1 MRNQPDQEWW
11 PDSEGSDPEIRI
23 DPEQSGI
30 DDIGASHLIAERFG
44 KYLIVGELAL
54 GGMAELFLAVHRGLE
69 GFFKVV
75 VLKRVLPFFAEAP
88 EFVRMFID
96 EARLAARL
104 EHRNIVRTY
113 EFGEVNGQYYTA
125 MEYLPGEDLT
135 KVLNK
140 LDHSRQ
146 QMPFNTDATLISEV
160 CAGLHFAHEM
170 TDFAGNSLNLVHRDV
185 NPANIVLTYAGEVKL
200 IDFGVAKT
208 STNAKTQSGTI
219 KGKLAYMSPEQLLA
233 RGIDRRSDIFSTGVV
248 LWEMLAGQ
256 PLFVRDC
263 EAATLYAIMNDP
275 IPSVRRYRP
284 EIPAELERI
293 VDRALARTP
302 ADRFDTAEDMQLA
315 LDAFIA
321 KHDQCDS
328 RSRAALL
335 EGLFGST
342 RAEAKRSIAQTRA
355 LAKNISL
362 VMKLRSEVRD
372 DLAET
377 FDALA
382 VGTEPQP
389 EPPRVVEQLP
399 SRVPTIALA
408 VLILSAI
415 AGGILFFIMSDG
427 SHPRSSEAATVGRVG
442 VRIESAPPGA
452 AISVGGEPTGLVT
465 PATLTGLKAPR
476 IEIRLELA
484 GYEPKVATVEVPASG
499 TVTERVSFGAAL
511 PSRLAIA
518 GLSVGATIVLD
529 GETYEA
535 GTVIPM
541 SPGVHEVRIVV
552 DGRTIARQTVEGK
565 PGDQRWR
572 LAGTKLEPF
581 GN

>member
-1 MRNQPDQEWW
+1 MRNQPEWW
-11 PDSEGSDPEIRI
+11 PDSEGSEPEIRI
-23 DPEQSGI
+23 DAEQPGV
-30 DDIGASHLIAERFG
+30 DDIGESHLLAERFG

-75 VLKRVLPFFAEAP
+75 VLKRVLPHFAEAP

-104 EHRNIVRTY
+104 EHMNIVRTY
-113 EFGEVNGQYYTA
+113 EFGEVDGQYYTA

-135 KVLNK
+135 RVLNK

-146 QMPFNTDATLISEV
+146 LMPFNTAATLISQV

-208 STNAKTQSGTI
+208 SNNAKTQTGTI

-233 RGIDRRSDIFSTGVV
+233 RGVDRRSDIFSTGVV
-248 LWEMLAGQ
+248 LWEMLAGR
-256 PLFVRDC
+256 PLFVRDS

-275 IPSVRRYRP
+275 IPSLRRYRP
-284 EIPAELERI
+284 DIPVELERI

-302 ADRFDTAEDMQLA
+302 ADRFDTAEEMQLA
-315 LDAFIA
+315 LDAFVA
-321 KHDQCDS
+321 KHEACDS
-328 RSRAALL
+328 RSRGALL
-335 EGLFGST
+335 ETLFGST

-377 FDALA
+377 FDSLA
-382 VGTEPQP
+382 AGSEPQS
-389 EPPRVVEQLP
+389 EPPRVVERPP
-399 SRVPTIALA
+399 SRAPMIALA
-408 VLILSAI
+408 VLILGAI
-415 AGGILFFIMSDG
+415 AGGILFFLSTD
-427 SHPRSSEAATVGRVG
+427 SSRSPKAAAAIEQVG
-442 VRIESAPPGA
+442 VRVESTPPGA

-465 PATLTGLKAPR
+465 PATLTGLTASR

-484 GYEPKVATVEVPASG
+484 GYEPKLATVEVPASG
-499 TVTERVSFGAAL
+499 IVTERVSFGESL

-518 GLSVGATIVLD
+518 GLPAGSSIVVE

-552 DGRTIARQTVEGK
+552 EGRTVARQTVEAK

-581 GN
+581 AN